1 MRNMNKA
8 EKEYQDFMIKLIDKA
23 NEVHKDFEKLS
34 PENQSRVMQDA
45 RCLAL
50 IKLGEGIK

>member
-1 MRNMNKA
+1 MNKA
-8 EKEYQDFMIKLIDKA
+8 EKEYQNFMIKLIDKA
-23 NEVHKDFEKLS
+23 NEVHKDFDKLS
-34 PENQSRVMQDA
+34 PENQAREMQDA

>member
-1 MRNMNKA
+1 MYKT
-8 EKEYQDFMIKLIDKA
+8 EKEYQDFMIKLIDKV

-34 PENQSRVMQDA
+34 PENKVRVMHDA

-50 IKLGEGIK
+50 IKLGESIK